1 MWVERSRIIEQRS
14 SSIASRFAS
23 ATEAHFSLGIAAQRL
38 STRVYGATAPK
49 DTNETPEGRAA
60 TVASSWYVNELVS
73 AA

>member
-1 MWVERSRIIEQRS
+1 
-14 SSIASRFAS
+14 
-23 ATEAHFSLGIAAQRL
+23 LGIAAQRL